1 VRRPRLPRSF
11 RQQIV
16 VLTAS
21 VTAFAMLLL
30 TLVVQLVLAHVT
42 TNDLDRVLEDR
53 ADAVVSSAGSGPTG
67 EVDVPASR
75 LDAGVALYDDQ
86 GVLVA
91 GSVPDGLEGVYQELS
106 TTDTTTVRNAGDQAR
121 VQARPFTTSD
131 GASGVVIVA
140 ERLEPYE
147 EAEHLALIVSLVTGV
162 LATLAAAA
170 IAAWTTRRALRPVA
184 EMAATATEWSEHD
197 LARRFGLGPPDN
209 EITALAATLDQ
220 LLDKVSSA
228 IRSEQRLTSELA
240 HELRT
245 PLTTIQGMADL
256 VLLRDVLPP
265 EAAQD
270 VEEISAASQRMAV
283 TITALLD
290 LARNEAT
297 VLAASRSSLGKVIAD
312 VTGAIDAGDVVLS
325 VDAAEARL
333 DLPDALAV
341 RAISPVVENAV
352 RFATS
357 QVTITSRVRDAGS
370 VEILVDDDGPGL
382 DASQSEAIFAPGT
395 TSATGTGS
403 GLGLAIARR
412 IARTVGGDVTVETGA
427 PTTRFVIRL
436 PQS

>member
-42 TNDLDRVLEDR
+42 TNDLNRVLQDR
-53 ADAVVSSAGSGPTG
+53 ADAVVSSADAGPSGALR
-67 EVDVPASR
+67 VPASQ
-75 LDAGVALYDDQ
+75 LEAGVAVYDDQ
-86 GVLVA
+86 GDLVA
-91 GSVPDGLEGVYQELS
+91 GSVPDGREGIYEELS
-106 TTDTTTVRNAGDQAR
+106 TTDVTTVRNAGDRAR
-121 VQARPFTTSD
+121 VEARPFTTSD
-131 GASGVVIVA
+131 GAGGVVIVA

-147 EAEHLALIVSLVTGV
+147 EAERLALIVSLVTGV
-162 LATLAAAA
+162 LVTLAAAA
-170 IAAWTTRRALRPVA
+170 IAAWTTHRALRPVA
-184 EMAATATEWSEHD
+184 VMAETATDWSEHD
-197 LARRFGLGPPDN
+197 LSRRFDLGPPDN
-209 EITALAATLDQ
+209 EISALAATLDQ

-256 VLLRDVLPP
+256 VLLREVLPP
-265 EAAQD
+265 EATRD
-270 VEEISAASQRMAV
+270 IKEISAAGQRMAV

-297 VLAASRSSLGKVIAD
+297 VLAASRSSLGA
-312 VTGAIDAGDVVLS
+312 VLS
-325 VDAAEARL
+325 EVVEAVATREIVVRVDAADVRL

-352 RFATS
+352 RFAS
-357 QVTITSRVRDAGS
+357 NQVAITSRVRDPGS

-382 DASQSEAIFAPGT
+382 EPSQTEVVFAPGT
-395 TSATGTGS
+395 TSATGNGS

-412 IARTVGGDVTVETGA
+412 IARTVGGDVTVELGG
-427 PTTRFVIRL
+427 PMTRFVIRL
-436 PQS
+436 PLG

>member
-1 VRRPRLPRSF
+1 VRRPSLPRSF
-11 RQQIV
+11 HQQIV

-21 VTAFAMLLL
+21 VTAIAMLLL

-42 TNDLDRVLEDR
+42 TNDLNRVLEDR
-53 ADAVVSSAGSGPTG
+53 ADAVVSSVEAGPTG
-67 EVDVPASR
+67 TVTIPPSR
-75 LDAGVALYDDQ
+75 LDSGVALYDDQ
-86 GVLVA
+86 GKLVA
-91 GSVPDGLEGVYQELS
+91 GSVPDGLERIYQELS
-106 TTDTTTVRNAGDQAR
+106 TAGATTLRNADGQDR
-121 VQARPFTTSD
+121 VQARPFTTPD

-162 LATLAAAA
+162 LATMAAAA

-184 EMAATATEWSEHD
+184 EMAETATEWSEHD
-197 LARRFGLGPPDN
+197 LGRRFGLGPPGN

-245 PLTTIQGMADL
+245 PLTTIQGMAEL

-265 EAAQD
+265 EASRD
-270 VEEISAASQRMAV
+270 VEEISAAGQRMAV

-297 VLAASRSSLGKVIAD
+297 VFAASRSSLLDVLAD
-312 VTGAIDAGDVVLS
+312 VAGTIDAGDVALS
-325 VDAAEARL
+325 VDAAETRL
-333 DLPDALAV
+333 DLPEALAV

-357 QVTITSRVRDAGS
+357 QVTITSRLREPGS

-382 DASQSEAIFAPGT
+382 DRSQAEAIFSPGT
-395 TSATGTGS
+395 TSASGTGS

-412 IARTVGGDVTVETGA
+412 IARTVGGDVTVETDA